1 MRISS
6 PRRTLALVALALL
19 SGPGFCAT
27 LVRVACGGP
36 GGIDPAGVLWT
47 SDTAYSAGGTV
58 YTNTGS
64 LAVPFNHLRYA
75 PAAAVGVPFGFAFQF
90 AAPGAYSVTLR
101 FVEPNKAAAGQ
112 RIFSVSI
119 NGTAVLPDLDL
130 FAAAGLL
137 VPKDYTFPV
146 NSPDGAISIVLTP
159 SVWNAVISGIQI
171 DGPSLLAP
179 APIVL
184 PVFDPPF
191 TTTTDIAG
199 LIHVGFPSPTIALV
213 QAPMSSPPSHNT
225 VVMVATYGPI
235 ANRPL
240 TCNFGDVWLATDLA
254 ALSYSYCNGDPGQW
268 FTLIPIPP
276 PQ

>member
-1 MRISS
+1 MKILRSIF
-6 PRRTLALVALALL
+6 VGLALL

-27 LVRVACGGP
+27 LVRLACGGP
-36 GGIDPAGVLWT
+36 GGIDPAGTLWT
-47 SDTAYSAGGTV
+47 SDAAYSAGGIV
-58 YTNTGS
+58 YTNTGA
-64 LAVPFNHLRYA
+64 LPVPFSHLRYA

-101 FVEPNKAAAGQ
+101 FVEPNKTAAGQ

-119 NGTAVLPDLDL
+119 NGTAALPDLDL

-137 VPKDYTFPV
+137 TPKDYSFPV

-159 SVWNAVISGIQI
+159 SAWNAVISGIQI
-171 DGPSLLAP
+171 DGPALLAP

-184 PVFDPPF
+184 PIFDPPF
-191 TTTTDIAG
+191 TTTPDIAG
-199 LIHVGFPSPTIALV
+199 LLHIGLPSQTIALT
-213 QAPMSSPPSHNT
+213 QAPIQGTLDGSTFVVLGSIGATAGRPVPCQSPRFWFS
-225 VVMVATYGPI
+225 
-235 ANRPL
+235 
-240 TCNFGDVWLATDLA
+240 TDNA
-254 ALSYSYCNGDPGQW
+254 AASLSYCAGTPGQW